1 MAIHFSVEELCA
13 PRDRV
18 SAELENRGLYALL
31 CYRQKTDVYL
41 TGYEVFGDCYIQC
54 QLHYADGRMFFL
66 TRSSARMAVSN

>member
-41 TGYEVFGDCYIQC
+41 TGYEVFGTVTFSVCC
-54 QLHYADGRMFFL
+54 TTPMGECFF
-66 TRSSARMAVSN
+66 